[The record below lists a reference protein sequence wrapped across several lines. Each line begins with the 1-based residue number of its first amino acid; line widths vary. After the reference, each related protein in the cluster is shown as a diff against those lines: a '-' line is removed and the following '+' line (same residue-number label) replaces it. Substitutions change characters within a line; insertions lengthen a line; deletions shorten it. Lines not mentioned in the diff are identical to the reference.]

1 MAVTPTMNLLN
12 IPVLRHWWEQIEG
25 ERWNGRTQSAVSMSP
40 DQRQRQVLEE
50 LAARM
55 ASPADVSRESTSHR
69 RHARSSDPSKVRVA
83 N

>member
-1 MAVTPTMNLLN
+1 MAAAPTMNLLN

-25 ERWNGRTQSAVSMSP
+25 ERWNGRTQSAISMSP

-55 ASPADVSRESTSHR
+55 ASPADVSPEAPAHC
-69 RHARSSDPSKVRVA
+69 RHARSSDPSQVRVS